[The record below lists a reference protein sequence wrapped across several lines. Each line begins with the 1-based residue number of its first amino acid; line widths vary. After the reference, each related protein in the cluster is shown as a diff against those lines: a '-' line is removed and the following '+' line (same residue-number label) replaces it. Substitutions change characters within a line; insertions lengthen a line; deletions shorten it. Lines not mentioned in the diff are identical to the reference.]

1 MKFFTIQTTMAII
14 QTDMNATEL
23 RIIEVVDKYVI
34 YMLTENDK
42 EKIIYSKL
50 LELEGQELTDWI
62 NEELVEWLGNG
73 VNYEFAY
80 DYECKEDC
88 KEDCEEDCEEHFK
101 CKKSA
106 TMIIASFS
114 INDYIQNILSKEN
127 GTNEQNF
134 YDIIFTNC
142 RELIKIQARI
152 SETLQDCIDDFEC
165 YYCLGN
171 TLKNYSYIYLRD
183 MDEGLKQYIMDLIEP
198 TLIEPK

>member
-1 MKFFTIQTTMAII
+1 MAII

-50 LELEGQELTDWI
+50 LELEGRELTDWI
-62 NEELVEWLGNG
+62 NDELVEWLGNDI
-73 VNYEFAY
+73 
-80 DYECKEDC
+80 DYECENV
-88 KEDCEEDCEEHFK
+88 
-101 CKKSA
+101 A

-127 GTNEQNF
+127 PNENF
-134 YDIIFTNC
+134 YDTIFTNC
-142 RELIKIQARI
+142 RELIQIQGKITDTFQGDTANMLEDFE
-152 SETLQDCIDDFEC
+152 SYYSLSNTLQNYC
-165 YYCLGN
+165 YM
-171 TLKNYSYIYLRD
+171 YLRE
-183 MDEGLKQYIMDLIEP
+183 MEEGLKQYIIDLIEP

>member
-62 NEELVEWLGNG
+62 NEELVEWLGNDT
-73 VNYEFAY
+73 
-80 DYECKEDC
+80 DYECENV
-88 KEDCEEDCEEHFK
+88 
-101 CKKSA
+101 A
-106 TMIIASFS
+106 TISSIS